1 MVTGIG
7 VSGGIALGP
16 AFVLRPS
23 GTGPRFP
30 EERRSPEEEEKRLW
44 DAHAKVCLALE
55 QEAEEARRRAETET
69 EVILLGYAALLRDP
83 EIRAEMEESLQDGM
97 SARETMDTVWDE
109 RIRGWSQGPVRL
121 QERIPDLQDLK
132 RMLRDALCPSA
143 SPEPPHGSILVVPHL
158 SASDLMRF
166 RPLEGVVCERGTRGS
181 HVAVLL
187 REAGIPAVFGVPSAT
202 ERMNSGTRLLLDGDR
217 GAVFPD
223 PEPDFLQRFFRER
236 ETGAK

>member
-69 EVILLGYAALLRDP
+69 EVIR
-83 EIRAEMEESLQDGM
+83 R
-97 SARETMDTVWDE
+97 
-109 RIRGWSQGPVRL
+109 WSQGPVRL